1 MKVTIKKLK
10 DLERK
15 ITISVPVDEYK
26 NKFNSKIKNIKTKAK
41 IDGFRKGNVPDDV
54 LEQRYGQTIHAEVVN
69 ELIQESY
76 PKAISENNIR
86 PASSPQVSI
95 DMEDPKKPITYS
107 ATIEVFPEI
116 KPKFSRWTNYEEFN
130 IEIENNDID
139 NAIADIFKRYGEWK
153 DVDREAQLDDQV
165 VIDFLGTINGDE
177 FEGNSAQDFKLILG
191 SKSMIPG
198 FEDNIVGKKPSKFK
212 IDCKFPD
219 DYFKKDLA
227 GVDAQ
232 FEINLKNVQQN
243 IEAKADKDLYEKL
256 QMEVKNQSEFIE
268 EITKNKGSTSLEFRE
283 KLSRI
288 AFTETSYYDSVI
300 SDYFNKKNN
309 IIFPN
314 KKIFHANLID
324 TPRYG
329 ENPHQE
335 SAIYSKNSA
344 MKIKQIHGKQLS
356 YNNYNDIFSALT
368 ISKSLP
374 KNIGTVIVK
383 HANPCGV
390 SINKNHLTSYKLAL
404 ACDPTSAFG
413 GIVSCNFKIVKN
425 LALELNKLFL
435 EVIIANG
442 FDDDALKLLKKK
454 KNLRLIDATN
464 YSFKEILR
472 YISSNDELLV
482 QTEDLKKF
490 RNKDFKVVSKK
501 KPTSKQMKSLIFA
514 FNICR
519 YVKSNAIVL
528 ASNDS
533 TAGIG
538 SGQPSRL
545 DSCQIA
551 INKMKKFIH
560 TKEDVVAASDAFFPF
575 VDGIEKLV
583 QSGVTAVIQPSGSIR
598 DKEII
603 NFANETDTI
612 LVFSKT
618 RHFRH

>member
-1 MKVTIKKLK
+1 MKKIKTALISVSDKKNLKPLLISLKKNNIKIISSGGTYKEIKKLK
-10 DLERK
+10 FHCLEVSEFTNSPEILEGRVKTLHPKIHAGILNKRNSKVHLKDLKNNNFENIDLVVVNFYPFEETLNNTKNHKK
-15 ITISVPVDEYK
+15 IIENIDVGGPTMVRSAAKNYQDVTVITSSNQYEELIEELKK
-26 NKFNSKIKNIKTKAK
+26 NKS
-41 IDGFRKGNVPDDV
+41 
-54 LEQRYGQTIHAEVVN
+54 
-69 ELIQESY
+69 
-76 PKAISENNIR
+76 
-86 PASSPQVSI
+86 
-95 DMEDPKKPITYS
+95 
-107 ATIEVFPEI
+107 
-116 KPKFSRWTNYEEFN
+116 
-130 IEIENNDID
+130 
-139 NAIADIFKRYGEWK
+139 
-153 DVDREAQLDDQV
+153 
-165 VIDFLGTINGDE
+165 
-177 FEGNSAQDFKLILG
+177 
-191 SKSMIPG
+191 
-198 FEDNIVGKKPSKFK
+198 
-212 IDCKFPD
+212 
-219 DYFKKDLA
+219 
-227 GVDAQ
+227 
-232 FEINLKNVQQN
+232 
-243 IEAKADKDLYEKL
+243 
-256 QMEVKNQSEFIE
+256 
-268 EITKNKGSTSLEFRE
+268 STSLKFRE

-288 AFTETSYYDSVI
+288 AFTETAYYDSVI

-309 IIFPN
+309 IIFP
-314 KKIFHANLID
+314 KKKVFHTNLVE

-335 SAIYSKNSA
+335 SGIYSKNNSL
-344 MKIKQIHGKQLS
+344 KINQIHGKQLS

-390 SINKNHLTSYKLAL
+390 SINKNPLISYKSAL
-404 ACDPTSAFG
+404 ACDPISAFG
-413 GIVSCNFKIVKN
+413 GIVSCNFKINKN
-425 LALELNKLFL
+425 LASELNKLFL

-442 FDDDALKLLKKK
+442 FDKDALKLLKRK

-472 YISSNDELLV
+472 FISSNEELLI

-490 RNKDFKVVSKK
+490 NNNDFKIVSKK
-501 KPTSKQMKSLIFA
+501 KPTSKQMKDLIFA

-528 ASNDS
+528 AANGT

-551 INKMKKFIH
+551 INKMKKFIN
-560 TKEDVVAASDAFFPF
+560 TKNEIVAASDAFFPF

-603 NFANETDTI
+603 KFANETETI
-612 LVFSKT
+612 LVFSRT

>member
-1 MKVTIKKLK
+1 MKKIKTALISVSDKKNLKPLLTSLKKNNIKIISSGGTYKEIKKLK
-10 DLERK
+10 FQCLEVSEFTDSPEILEGR
-15 ITISVPVDEYK
+15 V
-26 NKFNSKIKNIKTKAK
+26 KTLHPK
-41 IDGFRKGNVPDDV
+41 
-54 LEQRYGQTIHAEVVN
+54 IHAGILNKRNNKVHLKNLKDNNFENIDLVVVN
-69 ELIQESY
+69 FYPFEETLKNTNNHNKIIENIDVGGPTMVRSAAKNYQDVTVITSSNQYEELIDELR
-76 PKAISENNIR
+76 ENI
-86 PASSPQVSI
+86 
-95 DMEDPKKPITYS
+95 
-107 ATIEVFPEI
+107 
-116 KPKFSRWTNYEEFN
+116 
-130 IEIENNDID
+130 
-139 NAIADIFKRYGEWK
+139 
-153 DVDREAQLDDQV
+153 
-165 VIDFLGTINGDE
+165 
-177 FEGNSAQDFKLILG
+177 
-191 SKSMIPG
+191 
-198 FEDNIVGKKPSKFK
+198 
-212 IDCKFPD
+212 
-219 DYFKKDLA
+219 
-227 GVDAQ
+227 
-232 FEINLKNVQQN
+232 
-243 IEAKADKDLYEKL
+243 
-256 QMEVKNQSEFIE
+256 
-268 EITKNKGSTSLEFRE
+268 GSTSLRFRE

-288 AFTETSYYDSVI
+288 AFTETAYYDSVI

-309 IIFPN
+309 IIFP
-314 KKIFHANLID
+314 KKKVFHTNLIA

-335 SAIYSKNSA
+335 SGIYSKNSSLNLN
-344 MKIKQIHGKQLS
+344 QIHGKQLS

-390 SINKNHLTSYKLAL
+390 SINTNPLISYKSAL
-404 ACDPTSAFG
+404 ACDPISAFG
-413 GIVSCNFKIVKN
+413 GIVSCNFKIKKN
-425 LALELNKLFL
+425 LASELNKLFL

-442 FDDDALKLLKKK
+442 FDKDALKLLKKK

-472 YISSNDELLV
+472 FVSSNEELLI

-490 RNKDFKVVSKK
+490 SKKDFKIVSKK
-501 KPTSKQMKSLIFA
+501 KPTSKQMKDLIFA

-519 YVKSNAIVL
+519 YVKSNAIFF
-528 ASNDS
+528 AANGA

-551 INKMKKFIH
+551 INKMNKFMNTNNEI
-560 TKEDVVAASDAFFPF
+560 VAASDAFFPF

-603 NFANETDTI
+603 KFANETGTI
-612 LVFSKT
+612 LVFSRT